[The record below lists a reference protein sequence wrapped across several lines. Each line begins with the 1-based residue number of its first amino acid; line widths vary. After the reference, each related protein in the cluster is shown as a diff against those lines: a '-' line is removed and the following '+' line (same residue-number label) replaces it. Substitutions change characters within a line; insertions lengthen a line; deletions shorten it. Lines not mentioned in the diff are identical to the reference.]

1 MQITNVKC
9 ILTAP
14 ANIGLAVVKI
24 ETSEPG
30 IYGVGCATFT
40 QRILCLRGRTDH
52 SCPHFQ

>member
-40 QRILCLRGRTDH
+40 
-52 SCPHFQ
+52 